1 MRVTRWEFRLKI
13 RAVRGK
19 RTHLHG
25 NKTHVFRWQNISIKR
40 KLTWIIMIASGAAL
54 LLVAACFVTYE
65 MVSRRQ
71 NMTRDLATLAEVL
84 GNESTAA
91 LSFDETNRTSEILS
105 ALRGKKQIVA
115 AALYNESGKRVAVYK
130 QRAAAAQMFP
140 ERPENTGAR
149 FDADH
154 LFLFHEIRLDNQ
166 KVGTLYLKSDL
177 RELDERLTRYGG
189 MVILVLLVSSAVT
202 YFLSGF
208 LQRVISR
215 PIYHLAE
222 TAKVVS
228 TEKKYSVRATK
239 HGNDE
244 LGQLIDGFNE
254 MLGQIQERDAALQ
267 NSNGELEKR
276 VLERTKDLRAQVE
289 ERERAEAALQQQFTR
304 IQLLN
309 QITRSI
315 SERQDTQSIL
325 HVVLRK
331 LEDHLSLD
339 LGSVALFDEQ
349 SKTLNLAA
357 LRLKNSLLTTKL
369 ELAEGIVLPIAD
381 TGLQLCQTGQTVY
394 LADTVKGSAL
404 LHERLAGAGLR
415 SAVAVPLLVDDKL
428 FGVLLAARLQ
438 PSGFSSGDAE
448 FLRTLSEHVALAAHQ
463 ARLHNEL
470 ERAYNDLRQSQ
481 QTVMQQERL
490 KALGQMASGIAH
502 DVNNA
507 LSPVVGFADLLLR
520 NEKSLS
526 AAGKRHVQH
535 IRTAGEDIAHIVSRL
550 REFYRRREDRESL
563 VELSMNQLSEQ
574 VVDMTR
580 PRWRDIPQSNG
591 ITVEMQ
597 TDFAPN
603 IPELF
608 CIESE
613 VREAMT
619 NLVINAVD
627 ALPKGGAI
635 TLRTRVT
642 KGDVHN
648 LPGTHDVH
656 VVVEVSDSGIGMSE
670 ETRKRCLEPFF
681 STKGKRGTGLGLAMV
696 YGVMQRHEGSIEIDS
711 ELGKGTTFRLVFPVR
726 KGLVSIATL
735 QQAGPPIKPLRVL
748 CIDDEPLLRDLLK
761 EMLERDGHTV
771 EVSDSGQTGLDAFR
785 FARKTGRPFEL
796 VITDLGM
803 PYVDGRQVTRTIK
816 HESPETPVVMLT
828 GWGTFMK
835 EDDSAPAG
843 LDALLSKPPR
853 SKELRETLSRLVPF
867 PKAA

>member
-1 MRVTRWEFRLKI
+1 L
-13 RAVRGK
+13 
-19 RTHLHG
+19 
-25 NKTHVFRWQNISIKR
+25 
-40 KLTWIIMIASGAAL
+40 
-54 LLVAACFVTYE
+54 
-65 MVSRRQ
+65 
-71 NMTRDLATLAEVL
+71 
-84 GNESTAA
+84 
-91 LSFDETNRTSEILS
+91 EILNG
-105 ALRGKKQIVA
+105 LRAKKQLVA
-115 AALYNESGKRVAVYK
+115 AALYDQKGRCI
-130 QRAAAAQMFP
+130 AQYQPDTSIAEVFPQMP
-140 ERPENTGAR
+140 ERAGSR
-149 FDADH
+149 FEADH
-154 LFLFHEIRLDNQ
+154 LVLFHEIYDHDRQ
-166 KVGTLYLKSDL
+166 KLGTLYLKSDL
-177 RELDERLTRYGG
+177 QELNERLRRLATI
-189 MVILVLLVSSAVT
+189 VFFILLVSSIFT
-202 YFLSGF
+202 YLLSGF

-222 TAKVVS
+222 TARIVS
-228 TEKKYSVRATK
+228 FEKKYSVRATK

-244 LGQLIDGFNE
+244 LGELIDGFNQ
-254 MLGQIQERDAALQ
+254 MLGRIQERDAALQ
-267 NSNGELEKR
+267 NSNEELEKH
-276 VLERTKDLRAQVE
+276 VQERTKDLRGEIE
-289 ERERAEAALQQQFTR
+289 ERQRAETALQQQFTR
-304 IQLLN
+304 INLLN
-309 QITRSI
+309 QITRAI

-331 LEDHLSLD
+331 LEDHLNLD
-339 LGSVALFDEQ
+339 LGTVALFDE
-349 SKTLNLAA
+349 SARTLNVAA
-357 LRLKNSLLTTKL
+357 LRMKNSLLAEKL
-369 ELAEGIVLPIAD
+369 ELLEGVVLPLAD
-381 TGLQLCQTGQTVY
+381 TGLQLCESGQTIY

-404 LHERLAGAGLR
+404 LHERLAGAGVR
-415 SAVAVPLLVDDKL
+415 SAVAVPLMVDNKL
-428 FGVLLAARLQ
+428 FGVLLAGRLKA
-438 PSGFSSGDAE
+438 SAFSSGDAE

-520 NEKSLS
+520 NEQNLS
-526 AAGKRHVQH
+526 VAGRRHVQH
-535 IRTAGEDIAHIVSRL
+535 IRTAGEDIAHIVARL

-563 VELSMNQLSEQ
+563 IELNMNQLAEQ

-580 PRWRDIPQSNG
+580 PRWRDIPQSSG
-591 ITVEMQ
+591 ITVEME

-603 IPELF
+603 VPDLF

-627 ALPKGGAI
+627 ALPKGGTI
-635 TLRTRVT
+635 TLRTRMT

-648 LPGTHDVH
+648 ISGDYDTH
-656 VVVEVSDSGIGMSE
+656 VVVEVSDSGIGMND

-696 YGVMQRHEGSIEIDS
+696 YGVMQRHEGNIEIES

-726 KGLVSIATL
+726 KGIVGATDVK
-735 QQAGPPIKPLRVL
+735 QHGPLTRPLNIL

-785 FARKTGRPFEL
+785 FARDAGRPFDI

-803 PYVDGRQVTRTIK
+803 PYVDGRQVTRMVK
-816 HESPETPVVMLT
+816 QESPNTPVVMLT
-828 GWGTFMK
+828 GWGAFMK
-835 EDDSAPAG
+835 EDDSAPAD

-853 SKELRETLSRLVPF
+853 SKEIRETLARLAP
-867 PKAA
+867 PLKPA